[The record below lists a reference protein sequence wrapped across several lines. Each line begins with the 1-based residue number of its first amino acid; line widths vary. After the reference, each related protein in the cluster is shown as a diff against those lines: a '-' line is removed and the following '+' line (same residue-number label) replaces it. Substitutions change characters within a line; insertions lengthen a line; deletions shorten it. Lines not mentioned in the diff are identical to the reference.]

1 MIVGFVLFTL
11 GVLLVAMRKPIRQ
24 GVKATWS
31 SQEAVKL
38 RMDRLNAISRLQRGF
53 AERAGQTA
61 RDIGKLRGD
70 IAMLERILR
79 DRRHVIQ
86 DLQSGPLA
94 IRAIPGPPDAP
105 QDGVYVAKVVN
116 AAMAEAAGRRAVQGS
131 FDASWATPQTVI
143 VHAADMK
150 KAMEAIAEA
159 FVPALGFQV
168 TAINRNPEFPAARLF
183 RLSRRFIVPVSVDLA
198 LERRIQAHRAAG

>member
-1 MIVGFVLFTL
+1 MLLGFLFFTL
-11 GVLLVAMRKPIRQ
+11 GVLLFAMRKPIRQ
-24 GVKATWS
+24 GVRATWTT
-31 SQEAVKL
+31 QEAVKL
-38 RMDRLNAISRLQRGF
+38 RMDRLNAMARLQRGF
-53 AERAGQTA
+53 AERAARTA

-70 IAMLERILR
+70 IAMLERIVR

-94 IRAIPGPPDAP
+94 VRAIPGPPDVP
-105 QDGVYVAKVVN
+105 RDSVYVAKVVN
-116 AAMAEAAGRRAVQGS
+116 AGIAEAAGRRAVQGS
-131 FDASWATPQTVI
+131 FDVSWATPQTVM

-150 KAMEAIAEA
+150 TAMEAIAEA

-168 TAINRNPEFPAARLF
+168 TAINRNPDFPAARLF
-183 RLSRRFIVPVSVDLA
+183 RLSGRFIVPVSVDLA